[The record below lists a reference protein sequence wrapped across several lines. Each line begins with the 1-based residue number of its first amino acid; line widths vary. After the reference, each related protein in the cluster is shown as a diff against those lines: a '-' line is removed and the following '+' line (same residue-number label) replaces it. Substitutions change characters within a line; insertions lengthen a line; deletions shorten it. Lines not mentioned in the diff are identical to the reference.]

1 AESLLSI
8 GVSRIA
14 SHYCIKSV
22 RFPHRPSKLICP
34 PSAMGQKSK
43 FRVTSARHP
52 LATEADISSL
62 MARTRQRQH
71 DAKSPP
77 GHAGRSEV
85 WSGHE
90 VRELIS
96 GAAYPRL

>member
-1 AESLLSI
+1 
-8 GVSRIA
+8 
-14 SHYCIKSV
+14 
-22 RFPHRPSKLICP
+22 
-34 PSAMGQKSK
+34 MGQKSK
-43 FRVTSARHP
+43 FRVTSARQP

-96 GAAYPRL
+96 GAAYPRLCAGPDRRVGHSSALPTRCTGFPGLR